1 MLVPPG
7 SRAHATAESVRPG
20 ISQGI
25 PRSREVHDHERSP
38 VLQRHQLECSPD
50 GKLHAGIQHQTLCG
64 SRARGPADGCPE
76 PSHDAPEL
84 AVQVLRPEVFSRH
97 NRLLRKPAHINSE
110 LFLVRQLS
118 VICARSHDV
127 RSWLGE
133 LCCRDGF
140 AVFHLNG
147 SGIKRDRRRPA
158 PEKPIDTESLLALTT
173 LAGVPTAST
182 NRRDVDWHLRLV
194 RPGCESWW
202 GFLPDRARGRP
213 LPRCRKTIVLDG
225 CSQC

>member
-1 MLVPPG
+1 
-7 SRAHATAESVRPG
+7 
-20 ISQGI
+20 
-25 PRSREVHDHERSP
+25 
-38 VLQRHQLECSPD
+38 
-50 GKLHAGIQHQTLCG
+50 
-64 SRARGPADGCPE
+64 GPADGCPE

-158 PEKPIDTESLLALTT
+158 PEKPIDTESQLRLI
-173 LAGVPTAST
+173 ST
-182 NRRDVDWHLRLV
+182 NSITSFLRRSKWVTIAGREI
-194 RPGCESWW
+194 RESLF
-202 GFLPDRARGRP
+202 GKKHPANTSRGG
-213 LPRCRKTIVLDG
+213 KVG
-225 CSQC
+225 GSGSGAV